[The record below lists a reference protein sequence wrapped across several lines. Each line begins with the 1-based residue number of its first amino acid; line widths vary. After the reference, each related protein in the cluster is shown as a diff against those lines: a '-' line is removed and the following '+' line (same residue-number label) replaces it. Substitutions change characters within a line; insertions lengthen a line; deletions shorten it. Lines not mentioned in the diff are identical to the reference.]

1 MHSKW
6 DAIRGN
12 IGFFITMAVSLL
24 IIGICGY
31 FLLFDREDTLPPAP
45 AAEDTPVT
53 APAPEIR
60 VPEPIETPVEEKTA
74 PVVMP
79 SEEVDVPVQT
89 FVPDNTPVVAE
100 APNLI
105 VAPLEGEVVSA
116 FSVDA
121 LVFNPTL
128 ADWRIHDGID
138 IAAEE
143 GSSVLAAGS
152 GTVIAVED
160 DPLMGITVTLSHED
174 GYHTTYS
181 NLQTEVPVHPGDAVS
196 AGQIIG
202 AVGRTAAAEADQ
214 SPHLHFSVTQNGDVV
229 DPDVFL
235 AS

>member
-12 IGFFITMAVSLL
+12 IGFFITMAASLL
-24 IIGICGY
+24 VIGICGY
-31 FLLFDREDTLPPAP
+31 FLLFDQENATTPVPT
-45 AAEDTPVT
+45 ETPVT

-60 VPEPIETPVEEKTA
+60 VPDPIETPVEEETA

-105 VAPLEGEVVSA
+105 VAPLEGEVISA

-128 ADWRIHDGID
+128 ADWRIHDGVD

-152 GTVIAVED
+152 VCQAIGNPLHSLITSVCRQLVVLLPAAWLLAQTGRLELVWFAFPIAEVMS
-160 DPLMGITVTLSHED
+160 LILS
-174 GYHTTYS
+174 
-181 NLQTEVPVHPGDAVS
+181 AVFLR
-196 AGQIIG
+196 
-202 AVGRTAAAEADQ
+202 RTFKNANARMAAA
-214 SPHLHFSVTQNGDVV
+214 
-229 DPDVFL
+229 
-235 AS
+235 ASMK